1 MKLDQVRTFVEVV
14 RANGFSAASE
24 ATGIPRSTVSLQV
37 KALEEALGTRLLKR
51 STRTVSL
58 TDDGK
63 RLFDKAS
70 SAVDT
75 IERGLDDVRNI
86 AGTLRGLIRMTVP
99 ADFPTAAFAGALKEF
114 REEHPEVTIEVQ
126 MTNQTIDLVAANI
139 DIALRMAID
148 PGQEEVERPLIDV
161 EWGFFA
167 ASSWLASNPMPA
179 RAADIRDFLGPSA
192 ALRAF
197 LEARVLSG
205 RALPPAGVVADNLLL
220 VRELIV
226 QGYGVGLVPQG
237 LCEDLVGDALVER
250 VCRDETLEKTRLN
263 MTFPTRADMVPR
275 VRAFSNCLAKYFR
288 HA

>member
-14 RANGFSAASE
+14 RANGFTAAAD

-51 STRTVSL
+51 STRSVSL
-58 TDDGK
+58 TDDGR
-63 RLFDKAS
+63 RLYDKAS
-70 SAVDT
+70 SAVET
-75 IERGLDDVRNI
+75 IERGLDEVRNI
-86 AGTLRGLIRMTVP
+86 AGTLRGMVRMTAP
-99 ADFPTAAFAGALKEF
+99 ADLPTAPLAGALREF
-114 REEHPEVTIEVQ
+114 RQEHPEVTVEVQ
-126 MTNQTIDLVAANI
+126 MTNQTIDLFAANV

-167 ASSWLASNPMPA
+167 APSWLASNPMPA

-205 RALPPAGVVADNLLL
+205 RRLPPAGVVADNLLL
-220 VRELIV
+220 IRELIV
-226 QGYGVGLVPQG
+226 QGYGVGLVPRG
-237 LCEDLVGDALVER
+237 LCEDLVENGLVEC
-250 VCRDETLEKTRLN
+250 VCGNERLEKTRLN
-263 MTFPTRADMVPR
+263 MTFPTRADMIPR
-275 VRAFSNCLAKYFR
+275 VRAFSNCLAKHFQ